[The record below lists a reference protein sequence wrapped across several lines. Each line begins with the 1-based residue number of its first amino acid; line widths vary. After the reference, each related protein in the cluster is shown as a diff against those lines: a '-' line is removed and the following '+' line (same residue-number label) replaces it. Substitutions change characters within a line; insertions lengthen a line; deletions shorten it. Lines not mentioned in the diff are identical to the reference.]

1 MGIQDLMQESG
12 AVMHGHFQLTS
23 GRHSDV
29 YLEKFRLLERPEI
42 VEGIGEKMAEACN
55 GIDIEIVL
63 GAAIG
68 GILISS
74 ATAKMLGTKGIF
86 AERQDGK
93 LVLRRGFELKESHRV
108 LIVEDIVST
117 GGSVR
122 ELLDIVKSHGAET
135 AAVVCL
141 ADRTAE
147 GIDFGCVTKALL
159 RFPATSWEPEKCPL
173 CNEKKPL
180 TIRGRTGK

>member
-1 MGIQDLMQESG
+1 MQ
-12 AVMHGHFQLTS
+12 GHFELTS

-29 YLEKFRLLERPEI
+29 YLEKFRLLERPRI
-42 VEGIGEKMAEACN
+42 VDDIGKKMAEESK
-55 GIDIEIVL
+55 GIDIDIVL

-68 GILISS
+68 GILLSS
-74 ATAKMLGTKGIF
+74 ATAKVLGTKGIF
-86 AERQDGK
+86 AERQDGE
-93 LVLRRGFELKESHRV
+93 LVLRRGFELNEGHRV
-108 LIVEDIVST
+108 LIVEDIVTT

-122 ELLDIVKSHGAET
+122 ELLYIVKSHGAET

-173 CNEKKPL
+173 CDENKAL
-180 TIRGRTGK
+180 IVRGRTGK